1 MVKLV
6 AYHSQ
11 VGTMRKSDQANVD
24 RRLEAMIASVKE
36 AGIRLTPQR
45 LEILRVL
52 AGSEDHPSAE
62 IVLRRVQERMP
73 TVSLDTVYRTLW
85 RLNELRLV
93 TTLGSSSNVVRFDPN
108 MARHHHYV
116 CERCGLV
123 RDFESEELHAQ
134 DLPAA
139 VKRFGTT
146 EDVHVEVRGLCAKCR
161 SAARKGPQQ
170 NPKKRSTK

>member
-1 MVKLV
+1 
-6 AYHSQ
+6 
-11 VGTMRKSDQANVD
+11 MRKSDRHDVE
-24 RRLEAMIASVKE
+24 RRLEAMIASVKKV
-36 AGIRLTPQR
+36 GIRLTPQR

-62 IVLRRVQERMP
+62 LVLRRVQERMP

-85 RLNELRLV
+85 RLNELGLV

-108 MARHHHYV
+108 MDRHHHYV

-134 DLPAA
+134 ALPAA
-139 VKRFGTT
+139 VKRFGAIT
-146 EDVHVEVRGLCAKCR
+146 DVHVHVRGLCSKCR
-161 SAARKGPQQ
+161 SAARRGPK
-170 NPKKRSTK
+170 PIPRKRSTK